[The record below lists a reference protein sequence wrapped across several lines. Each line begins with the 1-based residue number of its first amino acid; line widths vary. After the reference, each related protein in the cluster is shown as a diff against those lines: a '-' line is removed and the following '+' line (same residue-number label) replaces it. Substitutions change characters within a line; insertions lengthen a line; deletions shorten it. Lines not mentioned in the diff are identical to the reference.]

1 MPYDPDPTP
10 SASKTKAHV
19 PSVAQARAFAVHI
32 LTASGAAL
40 AFFALLAA
48 TEQRWARMFAFL
60 GAALL
65 IDAVDG
71 SLARRYRVATV
82 LPRWSGDALDFV
94 VDFVTYVFV
103 PAFAIVASG
112 LLPDG
117 FALAAG
123 ALITVTGAM
132 YFADRQM
139 KTTDNY
145 FRGFPALWNIVAFYF
160 LLLKPPPWVGVGVIV
175 ALAVLSFVPFPF
187 IHPVRVTRLRALN
200 IALMAAWTV
209 LAIIALGNDMAPGF
223 WTDAGLCAIA
233 IYVLAAGLLRRR

>member
-1 MPYDPDPTP
+1 MPYNPDPAPDEPRTP
-10 SASKTKAHV
+10 TV
-19 PSVAQARAFAVHI
+19 VLSVAQARAFAVHI

-40 AFFALLAA
+40 AFLALLAA
-48 TEQRWARMFAFL
+48 TEKRWSCMFALL
-60 GAALL
+60 GVALL
-65 IDAVDG
+65 IDGVDG

-112 LLPDG
+112 LLPGG

-123 ALITVTGAM
+123 ALITVTGAL

-160 LLLKPPPWVGVGVIV
+160 FLLKPPQWVGLGVIV
-175 ALAVLSFVPFPF
+175 ALAALSFAPFPF
-187 IHPVRVTRLRALN
+187 VHPIRVVRLRALN
-200 IALMAAWTV
+200 IALMVAWTV
-209 LAIIALGNDMAPGF
+209 LAIIALSNDLAPGF